1 MGQISDLLFPN
12 IRRVLNRLT
21 LIQSIKILMI
31 RAKDKTVS
39 KRQTHNL
46 IKLEILQE
54 TITQQ
59 SSKQLEEYQL

>member
-1 MGQISDLLFPN
+1 
-12 IRRVLNRLT
+12 
-21 LIQSIKILMI
+21 MI